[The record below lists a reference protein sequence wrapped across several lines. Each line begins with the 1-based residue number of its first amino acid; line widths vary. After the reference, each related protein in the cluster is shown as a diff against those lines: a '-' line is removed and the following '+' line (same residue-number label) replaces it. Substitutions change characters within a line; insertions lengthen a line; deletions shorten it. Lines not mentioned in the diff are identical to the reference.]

1 MEIRSIMGETFADVN
16 GIKICYEILG
26 KGEPVILVHGFGSNK
41 EGWIAQ
47 FYPLSK
53 HFKVIRFDNR
63 NGGKSYRPHIPNTA
77 EMLADDVRG
86 LMDYLQLETSHIIGW
101 SLGGIIVQNFAI
113 KYPNRIKKLILINTV
128 MGAPYNQGVEMLK
141 NNHIKTLEARK
152 KDPVQAFWDGARLGF
167 SHGFRKKMKANPKKK
182 FHGSWSVEDLIK
194 FENLNPPTPQ
204 DIIHQSSALL
214 QRITKDD
221 LKKITTPTLL
231 IASSHDKLTSSN
243 SMIEMHDVIP
253 NSKLTVID
261 KAGHSSPLS
270 KAPEI
275 NKLIMEFLKT

>member
-1 MEIRSIMGETFADVN
+1 MVETFADVN
-16 GIKICYEILG
+16 GIKICYEIRG

-47 FYPLSK
+47 FYPLSE

-86 LMDYLQLETSHIIGW
+86 LMDYFQLETSHIIGW

-128 MGAPYNQGVEMLK
+128 MGAPDNQGVEMLK

-152 KDPVQAFWDGARLGF
+152 KDPVQA
-167 SHGFRKKMKANPKKK
+167 
-182 FHGSWSVEDLIK
+182 
-194 FENLNPPTPQ
+194 
-204 DIIHQSSALL
+204 
-214 QRITKDD
+214 
-221 LKKITTPTLL
+221 
-231 IASSHDKLTSSN
+231 
-243 SMIEMHDVIP
+243 
-253 NSKLTVID
+253 
-261 KAGHSSPLS
+261 
-270 KAPEI
+270 
-275 NKLIMEFLKT
+275 